1 MLILPK
7 QTPYYS
13 LSPNKLNAFNLGYD
27 GIQYLESDI
36 YLYELDFNPIRNVK
50 YTELSKND
58 KVYFSKNIKFPLLTI
73 NRLNDLPLKKVNN
86 KFDKVIVDTGNCNLS
101 HCYYIIKYNGIY
113 YKCNTYHRSN
123 LSVYT
128 SDKYPGIAIY
138 KVYLTSKV
146 DQNLLYCLDQY
157 KDKLVSIDSF
167 FNFYMESRPKLDKYS
182 FESIKAMLNSDETN
196 IKLAADLLLQYN
208 YMKYLPEL
216 CYIIS
221 NKRNC
226 AYYLLTNKSG
236 LAVLYTCFGHNNPY
250 YDGYTKFSP
259 FNNIYHELRSEI
271 LKINNQVS
279 QISYEY
285 EIQI

>member
-36 YLYELDFNPIRNVK
+36 YLYELDFNPIRNVE

-101 HCYYIIKYNGIY
+101 HYYYIIKYNGIY
-113 YKCNTYHRSN
+113 YRYNAYNRSN

-128 SDKYPGIAIY
+128 SDKYPGIEIY
-138 KVYLTSKV
+138 RVYLTSKV

-196 IKLAADLLLQYN
+196 IKLAADLLLQFN

-226 AYYLLTNKSG
+226 VYYLLSSKSG

-250 YDGYTKFSP
+250 YECYTKYSP
-259 FNNIYHELRSEI
+259 FNNIYHELRSKI

>member
-73 NRLNDLPLKKVNN
+73 NRLNYLPLKKVNN

-113 YKCNTYHRSN
+113 Y
-123 LSVYT
+123 
-128 SDKYPGIAIY
+128 
-138 KVYLTSKV
+138 
-146 DQNLLYCLDQY
+146 
-157 KDKLVSIDSF
+157 
-167 FNFYMESRPKLDKYS
+167 
-182 FESIKAMLNSDETN
+182 
-196 IKLAADLLLQYN
+196 
-208 YMKYLPEL
+208 
-216 CYIIS
+216 
-221 NKRNC
+221 
-226 AYYLLTNKSG
+226 
-236 LAVLYTCFGHNNPY
+236 
-250 YDGYTKFSP
+250 
-259 FNNIYHELRSEI
+259 
-271 LKINNQVS
+271 
-279 QISYEY
+279 
-285 EIQI
+285 